1 MEQENKM
8 SEHSTN
14 AVNNDGVQ
22 TQSSDFLNRQSSETH
37 LAPSKLKVDGNFD
50 FQDQKAKE
58 LHLRASAQKEE
69 IQHLREQITV
79 ACLKE
84 LQLLNEKCALERK
97 FSDLRMAIDE
107 KQNES
112 ITSALN
118 ELARRKGDLEE
129 NLKLTYDLKVAE
141 DDRYIFISSMLGL
154 LAEYGLWPHV
164 VNASAIT
171 NSVKHLHDQL
181 QWKIRTSHDRI
192 RELTGIVGTHA
203 GGGSHEKD
211 NPLSGILRNQNPNRS
226 MFSRLSQASHGFSP
240 NNQYTDEQHVMPP
253 ENMLRYMH
261 DNDHTVKNLMFN
273 DQAQQQL
280 GNGNTQELLF
290 KSHRGDTGP
299 NPDNA
304 FDKGFVN
311 IGAEDM
317 TNNVLS
323 QHDGMASNGSEEGPG
338 IEGFQIIGDATPG
351 GKLLG
356 CGFPVRGTTL
366 CMFQW
371 VRHLQDGTRQ
381 YIEGATNP
389 EYVVTAD
396 DVDKLIAVECIPMDD
411 LGRQGELVRLFA
423 NDQNKIKCDPD
434 MQNEI
439 DMYISRGQA
448 TFSVLLLMDSSENW
462 EPATL
467 TLRCSSYQIKINGTE
482 ALEISEKYS
491 KALSIKVPCGLS
503 TQFVLTCSDGYSHP
517 FSAYN
522 VRVRDTLILT
532 MRMFQSKALDDR
544 RKGKA

>member
-1 MEQENKM
+1 M
-8 SEHSTN
+8 SSSGHSMYVDN
-14 AVNNDGVQ
+14 SDGVQ
-22 TQSSDFLNRQSSETH
+22 AQRSDFLNSKHGFETH
-37 LAPSKLKVDGNFD
+37 LAPSKLKDGNFD
-50 FQDQKAKE
+50 FQDEEAKE

-69 IQHLREQITV
+69 IQRLREQIAV
-79 ACLKE
+79 ACVKE

-112 ITSALN
+112 ITSASN
-118 ELARRKGDLEE
+118 ELARRKGDLED
-129 NLKLTYDLKVAE
+129 NLKLTHDLKVAE
-141 DDRYIFISSMLGL
+141 DERYIFISSMLGL

-164 VNASAIT
+164 VNASVIT
-171 NSVKHLHDQL
+171 GSVKHLYDQL
-181 QWKIRTSHDRI
+181 QGKIRTSHDRI

-211 NPLSGILRNQNPNRS
+211 SPISGILKNQNPHRS
-226 MFSRLSQASHGFSP
+226 TASHGFSSS
-240 NNQYTDEQHVMPP
+240 NHYIDEQHLMPP

-261 DNDHTVKNLMFN
+261 DNDHTAENLMFN
-273 DQAQQQL
+273 DQMQQQL
-280 GNGNTQELLF
+280 SNGNSKEFLF
-290 KSHRGDTGP
+290 NSHRGGGGP
-299 NPDNA
+299 NPDGA
-304 FDKGFVN
+304 FDNGFVR

-323 QHDGMASNGSEEGPG
+323 QHDEMASYVSEGPG

-351 GKLLG
+351 EKLLG
-356 CGFPVRGTTL
+356 CGFPVQGTTL

-389 EYVVTAD
+389 EYIVTAD

-411 LGRQGELVRLFA
+411 QGRQGEIVRLFA

-439 DMYISRGQA
+439 DMYISRGQT

-467 TLRCSSYQIKINGTE
+467 TLRRSSYQIKINSTE
-482 ALEISEKYS
+482 TVEIAERYS
-491 KALSIKVPCGLS
+491 KELSIKVPSGLS
-503 TQFVLTCSDGYSHP
+503 TQFVLTCSDGSSRP
-517 FSAYN
+517 FSTYN
-522 VRVRDTLILT
+522 VRMRDTLVLT
-532 MRMFQSKALDDR
+532 MRMFQSKALDDK
-544 RKGKA
+544 RKGRA